1 MMSEYV
7 SGVEMKQISKV
18 DGGRELGGKVDVEGN
33 RVVVETG
40 CKERQKKEKG
50 NWSWGDILRTD
61 RDLRWVQSLQ
71 GIYVGNSTL
80 GDLESEEATP
90 CSQAGLPVEG

>member
-1 MMSEYV
+1 
-7 SGVEMKQISKV
+7 V

-61 RDLRWVQSLQ
+61 RDLRWV
-71 GIYVGNSTL
+71 
-80 GDLESEEATP
+80 
-90 CSQAGLPVEG
+90 